1 MAKRSELRTIDLE
14 DDTCENIP
22 KTLHL
27 VFIRITV
34 ENKLKKQE
42 LIDEIGDTVL
52 TYDEQY
58 LKDFFNGYEDDV
70 MEVMY

>member
-58 LKDFFNGYEDDV
+58 LKDFFRRNKE
-70 MEVMY
+70 E